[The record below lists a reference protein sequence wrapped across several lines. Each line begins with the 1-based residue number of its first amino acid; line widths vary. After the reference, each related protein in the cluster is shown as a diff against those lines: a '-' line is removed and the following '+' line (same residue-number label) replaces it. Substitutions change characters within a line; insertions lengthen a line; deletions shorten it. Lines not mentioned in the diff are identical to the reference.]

1 MLFYQMC
8 IRDRFITVTLIYQ
21 LVGFVRHYSQNFRQY
36 AWKDANRARQLL
48 NQGMEMVN
56 NNPMVET
63 LHPLVCAVIDVIAV
77 SYTHLDVYKRQN

>member
-1 MLFYQMC
+1 MVLYD
-8 IRDRFITVTLIYQ
+8 I
-21 LVGFVRHYSQNFRQY
+21 SQNFRQY

-63 LHPLVCAVIDVIAV
+63 LHPLVCAVIDVI
-77 SYTHLDVYKRQN
+77 DMPENEKPEF